1 MKLTQIE
8 QTIIIFDAFLKTQLE
23 NLKKL
28 VNFNPFPSLSSVA
41 DNKECQCS
49 NIVFDSKTKPFGG
62 GGGDWGGGPLMQC
75 KLMMQQRASFT
86 CT

>member
-1 MKLTQIE
+1 MKLTQVE
-8 QTIIIFDAFLKTQLE
+8 QTIIIIIFDAFLKTQLE

-49 NIVFDSKTKPFGG
+49 NIVFDSKTKPFWGG
-62 GGGDWGGGPLMQC
+62 GGGRLEGGPLMQC
-75 KLMMQQRASFT
+75 KLMMQ
-86 CT
+86 